1 MVRKAIIDIG
11 SNTINLL
18 IAEKKDNELIKLYD
32 AKLHTKLAKGGIN
45 DARLTDAAITR
56 GLDALQ
62 AHKSICNTYNVD
74 SENIYAFATAAVR
87 SATNGHEFVSKVK
100 TQTGIT
106 IETISGLQEAE
117 MIFAGVKYGLPLND
131 DYVILD
137 IGGGSCEF
145 IIVQDKTIKWKESF
159 PLGVSKLMD
168 LFNITDPLPDS
179 QEKELRDYFSKS
191 LLPLC
196 EMMMQYDIKN
206 LVGSSGS
213 FDTIRNM
220 ILAHKNLSKTESWM
234 PIEKQDFLWL
244 YNNLRYSTKAERLQI
259 EGMDP
264 ARVDYMPIASIFID
278 YFINTF
284 QIQQI
289 YQCSYALKEG
299 AFFYFKE

>member
-1 MVRKAIIDIG
+1 MVKKAIIDIG

-18 IAEKKDNELIKLYD
+18 IAEKTDNKLNKLYD
-32 AKLHTKLAKGGIN
+32 AKLHAKLAKGGIN
-45 DARLTDAAITR
+45 DGRLTDAAIKR
-56 GLDALQ
+56 GLQALL
-62 AHKSICNTYNVD
+62 AHKDTCNTYNVD
-74 SENIYAFATAAVR
+74 AKNIHAFATAAVR
-87 SATNGHEFVSKVK
+87 SASNGNTFVDKVK
-100 TQTGIT
+100 AQTGIT

-117 MIFAGVKYGLPLND
+117 MIFAGVNYGLPLNH

-168 LFNITDPLPDS
+168 LFKITDPLPNS
-179 QEKELRDYFSKS
+179 QEDALRDYFKTS
-191 LLPLC
+191 LKPLA
-196 EMMMQYDIKN
+196 EKMHQYNIKY

-213 FDTIRNM
+213 FDTLRNM
-220 ILAHKNLSKTESWM
+220 LLAEKHKATSESWM
-234 PIEKQDFLWL
+234 AVSNAEFAHL
-244 YNNLRYSTKAERLQI
+244 YNRLRHSTKEERLQM

-264 ARVDYMPIASIFID
+264 ARVDYMPIASVFID
-278 YFINTF
+278 YILQAF
-284 QIQQI
+284 QIKQV